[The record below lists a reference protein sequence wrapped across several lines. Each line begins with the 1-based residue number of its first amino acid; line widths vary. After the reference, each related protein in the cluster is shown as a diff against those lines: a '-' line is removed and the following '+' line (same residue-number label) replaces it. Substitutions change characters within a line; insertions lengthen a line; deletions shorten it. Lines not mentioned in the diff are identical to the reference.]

1 MLAVHDNDEPKN
13 VNEAITS
20 HASEY
25 WIKAN
30 RMAKVLYVN
39 AVESLMCAICVQV
52 QVFCND
58 VGLVNRYQSNPGY
71 KHWNT
76 VKRFMTYLRL
86 CPQ

>member
-39 AVESLMCAICVQV
+39 AVESLMCAISVQV

-58 VGLVNRYQSNPGY
+58 VGLVNR
-71 KHWNT
+71 
-76 VKRFMTYLRL
+76 
-86 CPQ
+86 